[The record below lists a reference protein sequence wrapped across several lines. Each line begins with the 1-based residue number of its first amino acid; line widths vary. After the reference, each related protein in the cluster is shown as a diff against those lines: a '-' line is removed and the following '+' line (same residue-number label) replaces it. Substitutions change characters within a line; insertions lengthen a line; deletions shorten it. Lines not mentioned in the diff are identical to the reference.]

1 MENIQALVAQWGV
14 NEWVAV
20 GSAAVAFISLLFNW
34 AVVSRQTEL
43 QAETL
48 KAEMDKDVLDWA
60 NEAIDALS
68 EGVWLARA
76 HASSQ
81 NRAPLAEPISQLSW
95 KLSALA
101 DRGRLFFPNLAPA
114 EYGAD
119 KPGAFQGYRP
129 PVLDAVLFGL
139 YQVEQ
144 LTPTNPSNEQAMK
157 FIQDCRRLLV
167 TEVQYAIDPRRKG
180 KMMQR
185 MTRGAKK
192 SHVAGFRIAADLAGN
207 LRMRYPDLPVTERG
221 ADWIAE
227 MERRMR
233 RAG

>member
-1 MENIQALVAQWGV
+1 MGNIETIVASWGV

-20 GSAAVAFISLLFNW
+20 GSAAIAFLSFVFNW
-34 AVVSRQTEL
+34 LVVSRQTEL

-48 KAEMDKDVLDWA
+48 KAEMDRDVLAWA
-60 NEAIDALS
+60 HEAIDALS

-76 HASSQ
+76 HAGSQ
-81 NRAPLAEPISQLSW
+81 NRAALVEPISKLSW
-95 KLSALA
+95 RLSALA
-101 DRGRLFFPNLAPA
+101 DRGRMFFPNLAPA
-114 EYGAD
+114 EHGLD

-144 LTPTNPSNEQAMK
+144 LTPTNPSSEQAMK
-157 FIQDCRRLLV
+157 FIQDCRRLMV
-167 TEVQYAIDPRRKG
+167 SEVQYAIDPRRKG
-180 KMMQR
+180 RMLKRMM
-185 MTRGAKK
+185 RGAKQ
-192 SHVAGFRIAADLAGN
+192 SHVAGFRIAADLASN
-207 LRMRYPDLPVTERG
+207 MRTRYPDLPITERG

>member
-1 MENIQALVAQWGV
+1 MYQLESVIAAWGV

-20 GSAAVAFISLLFNW
+20 ASAAVALVSLLFNW

-43 QAETL
+43 QAETM
-48 KAEMDKDVLDWA
+48 KAEMDKDVLAWA
-60 NEAIDALS
+60 HEAIDALS

-76 HASSQ
+76 HAAAA
-81 NRAPLAEPISQLSW
+81 NRALLTEPISKLSW
-95 KLSALA
+95 RLSSLA
-101 DRGRLFFPNLAPA
+101 DRGRMFFPNLAPEA
-114 EYGAD
+114 HGLD

-129 PVLDAVLFGL
+129 PVLDAVLFAL

-144 LTPTNPSNEQAMK
+144 LTPTNPSNEQPMK

-167 TEVQYAIDPRRKG
+167 SEVQFAVDPRRRG
-180 KMMQR
+180 R
-185 MTRGAKK
+185 MLKRLMRGARRT
-192 SHVAGFRIAADLAGN
+192 HAQGFRIAADLATN
-207 LRMRYPDLPVTERG
+207 MRMRYPDLPITERG
-221 ADWIAE
+221 ADWIEE